1 MTEFSKFFI
10 DRPIFASVISLLI
23 VLVGGLAVQQMPIAQ
38 YPEIAPPTVQ
48 VTCAYPGA
56 SAEVVAQTVAAPIEQ
71 QVVGVEKMLYMSS
84 QSNND
89 GSYSLNITFELGTSL
104 DDAQVQV
111 QNRVSL
117 AMPTLPDV
125 VKQMG
130 VSVKKKSAATLLVVN
145 VFSPDQSRDQLYLS
159 NYTTIQLLDELKQ
172 LPGVGDVTM
181 FGQKDYAMRIWLDP
195 DKVAARG
202 LSASEVV
209 AALREQNVQVAAGA
223 LGRPPV
229 PTGSAF
235 QYTISTLGR
244 LREVEQFGDIII
256 RNSPDGRITRL
267 RDVVSTVREEKSSG
281 GIDRRFGGIE
291 LAGRSED
298 TSCFLDDKASI
309 GLAFYQLPG
318 SNALTTAELIR
329 ARIDEMRSK
338 FPQGVE
344 AAIVYDTTPFIDES
358 IQEVFKALRDA
369 IILVGLVVLL
379 FLQSWRATLIPLI
392 AVPVAI
398 IGTFS
403 VMSGM
408 GFSLNNLSLLG
419 LVLAIGIVVDDAI
432 VVVEAVEH
440 KLEHGLAPREATRAA
455 MDEVANPIIAI
466 SLVLMAVFIPCA
478 FIAGITGEFFRQ
490 FAITVAVSTFFSAVN
505 SLTLSPALCAI
516 LLRPKNQQNDWFSLL
531 IKYSL
536 GWFFALFN
544 RFFDLTSSG
553 YASSVRW
560 LIRLTAVVLLIYGGL
575 LFATYESFRRVP
587 MGFVPEQDKGVLIAD
602 IQLPDAS
609 SLERTEQ
616 VAAEIVRIALGDE
629 SNPQKYPGTEGIAN
643 IISIPGFSAVQNSA
657 GSNFATMYVVLDSF
671 HHRHEPSMKSSQ
683 IANRFRNACF
693 QHVQDAVVSVFGPP
707 AIDGLG
713 NAGGFKLMVRDR
725 SDIGIQELQGYAN
738 QLARTGTSDP
748 QIAAMLSPLRT
759 NIPQLFVEIDRER
772 CKSMGLSLTEVF
784 QTLQIYMGGLYTN
797 DFNQFGRTWQVTVQ
811 ADPSRRLTINDIKKL
826 QVRNSAGTM
835 VPMASIAQVKSIG
848 GPAMITRYNGST
860 ATSVIGA
867 GVPGASSGAIIQ
879 KVEEIA
885 KDQLPPTV
893 DYQWTELTLMQ
904 ILSGNTAIIVF
915 GLAVLL
921 VYLLLAAQYEDL
933 LLPFAVILVVPM
945 CILCAVTGV
954 AMNKMDINI
963 FVQIGFV
970 VLAGLA
976 CKNAI
981 LIVEFA
987 KEEKAKGNSAI
998 ESSVTACRQRL
1009 RPIIM
1014 TSLAFIMGV
1023 IPLVRAEGAGAE
1035 LRSTLGIAVF
1045 SGMLGVT
1052 LFGLFFTPVFYF
1064 VAEKIREIFWRSSV

>member
-1 MTEFSKFFI
+1 M
-10 DRPIFASVISLLI
+10 
-23 VLVGGLAVQQMPIAQ
+23 
-38 YPEIAPPTVQ
+38 
-48 VTCAYPGA
+48 
-56 SAEVVAQTVAAPIEQ
+56 
-71 QVVGVEKMLYMSS
+71 
-84 QSNND
+84 
-89 GSYSLNITFELGTSL
+89 

-516 LLRPKNQQNDWFSLL
+516 LLRPKNQQNDWLSLL
-531 IKYSL
+531 LKYSL

-544 RFFDLTSSG
+544 RFFDATSSG

-629 SNPQKYPGTEGIAN
+629 SNPEKYPGTEGIAN

-748 QIAAMLSPLRT
+748 QISAMLSPLRT

-826 QVRNSAGTM
+826 QVRNSVGTM

-848 GPAMITRYNGST
+848 GPAMITRTTDRPQLRLSAQVFPARVRVPLSRKSKRLPKTNFHRLSTTNG
-860 ATSVIGA
+860 
-867 GVPGASSGAIIQ
+867 P
-879 KVEEIA
+879 
-885 KDQLPPTV
+885 
-893 DYQWTELTLMQ
+893 
-904 ILSGNTAIIVF
+904 N
-915 GLAVLL
+915 
-921 VYLLLAAQYEDL
+921 
-933 LLPFAVILVVPM
+933 
-945 CILCAVTGV
+945 
-954 AMNKMDINI
+954 
-963 FVQIGFV
+963 
-970 VLAGLA
+970 
-976 CKNAI
+976 
-981 LIVEFA
+981 
-987 KEEKAKGNSAI
+987 
-998 ESSVTACRQRL
+998 
-1009 RPIIM
+1009 
-1014 TSLAFIMGV
+1014 
-1023 IPLVRAEGAGAE
+1023 
-1035 LRSTLGIAVF
+1035 
-1045 SGMLGVT
+1045 
-1052 LFGLFFTPVFYF
+1052 
-1064 VAEKIREIFWRSSV
+1064 